1 MLNQEPRRIR
11 VYYGDICT
19 LKVTAIVNAANS
31 SLSGGGGVDG
41 AIHRAAGTELMQA
54 CQSLEGCDPG
64 DAKLTAGY
72 DCPAEYIIHTVGPI
86 WRGGQHAEAKLL
98 ASCYQKALALA
109 AVHQMQ
115 SIAFPAISC
124 GVYHYPPDAAVPIA
138 LATVRAH
145 LKNHVWPEEVIFVC
159 YSQPIYELYTQALN

>member
-31 SLSGGGGVDG
+31 SLSGGGGV
-41 AIHRAAGTELMQA
+41 
-54 CQSLEGCDPG
+54 
-64 DAKLTAGY
+64 
-72 DCPAEYIIHTVGPI
+72 
-86 WRGGQHAEAKLL
+86 
-98 ASCYQKALALA
+98 
-109 AVHQMQ
+109 
-115 SIAFPAISC
+115 
-124 GVYHYPPDAAVPIA
+124 YHYPPAAAVSIA
-138 LATVRAH
+138 LATVQAH